1 MRHYEIHI
9 NTMKTFNK
17 KSNKKYVGKMT
28 GFFNVFIF
36 DFLQTFGTLK
46 NHSTNISKDDY
57 DTTAD
62 TD

>member
-1 MRHYEIHI
+1 
-9 NTMKTFNK
+9 MKTFNK
-17 KSNKKYVGKMT
+17 KNNKKYVGKMT

-46 NHSTNISKDDY
+46 NHSTDISKDDY